1 MANSPL
7 PNDSHPPTKTLLVCP
22 AYNAEKSLTQLIER
36 ISDCYNIDDVLIVDD
51 GSTDSTP
58 ELLNRNQIKH
68 LRLNPNQG
76 KGVALKAGYLWGKE
90 HGYHNVLA
98 IDSDLQ
104 HAPEDIPKFINQN
117 RREPQAALLGCR
129 SFRTGSMP
137 LARQLSNNLTSILIS
152 IFSDVR
158 IRDSQCGYRLIPL
171 SLLKYAPAKSGR
183 FMYESETLFMLGA
196 CGAQI
201 SETSVRVIYNDS
213 HSYINPFK
221 VIIKFIG
228 LFWRRL
234 WY

>member
-1 MANSPL
+1 M
-7 PNDSHPPTKTLLVCP
+7 PNTNPVNAGHNQPKTLLISP
-22 AYNAEKSLTQLIER
+22 AFNAEKSLPELIQR
-36 ISDCYNIDDVLIVDD
+36 ISSHYNLDDVLVVDD

-58 ELLNRNQIKH
+58 ELLIHNQVKH

-76 KGVALKAGYLWGKE
+76 KGVALKAGYLWGIE
-90 HGYHNVLA
+90 HGYCNVLA

-104 HAPEDIPKFINQN
+104 HAPEDIPKFISQSRNQ
-117 RREPQAALLGCR
+117 PQALLLGCR

-137 LARQLSNNLTSILIS
+137 LMRQLSNNLTSILIS
-152 IFSDVR
+152 IFSDSR

-171 SLLKYAPAKSGR
+171 PLLKYSPAKSRR

-221 VIIKFIG
+221 VIIKFIR